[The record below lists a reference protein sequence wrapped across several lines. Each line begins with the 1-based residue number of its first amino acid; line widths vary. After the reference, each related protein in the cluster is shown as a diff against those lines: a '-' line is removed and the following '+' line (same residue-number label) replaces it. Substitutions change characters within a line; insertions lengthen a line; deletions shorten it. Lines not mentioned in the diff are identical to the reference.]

1 MRQKCTPT
9 GPEPAMIHPTDCMMI
24 SGTPHRIRAA
34 QAQAALAADPNIAA
48 CDFCWPDTELGLDV
62 A

>member
-1 MRQKCTPT
+1 
-9 GPEPAMIHPTDCMMI
+9 MIHLTDCMMV
-24 SGTPHRIRAA
+24 SGTSHRIRAA

-48 CDFCWPDTELGLDV
+48 CDFCRLDTELGLDV

>member
-1 MRQKCTPT
+1 
-9 GPEPAMIHPTDCMMI
+9 MIHLTDCMMI

-34 QAQAALAADPNIAA
+34 EAQAALAADPNIAA
-48 CDFCWPDTELGLDV
+48 CEFCWPDTELGLDV